1 MANRVLVIDFETA
14 NFTSTSACAIGA
26 ILIENDE
33 IVRKFHSLIKPP
45 SKVFQFTS
53 IHGITW
59 NDVKDA
65 PDFKSVWESELG
77 ALYESAELLVAHNIG
92 FDSRVLKAT
101 AEHHSIRIKDIPTAC
116 TVKISRGE
124 LEISPAKLDNVCR
137 VLEIPLK
144 HHEALSDSL
153 ASAYIYLY
161 AKTGRKQW
169 KEAPSIGTRDHSKQS
184 LISSSLMDNAN
195 VLSYEKLDISAEMEA
210 GFGASPQEVTKKPA
224 PVKKLAKTISQ
235 LNSEKSKAALKAI
248 LKKSTKTRKALIE
261 SKN

>member
-14 NFTSTSACAIGA
+14 NFSATSACAIGA
-26 ILIENDE
+26 ILIEDGK
-33 IVRKFHSLIKPP
+33 IVRQFHSLIKPP

-65 PDFKSVWESELG
+65 PDFKEVWKKDLG

-101 AEHHSIRIKDIPTAC
+101 ADHHSIQLKNIPTAC

-124 LEISPAKLDNVCR
+124 LKITPAKLDNVCR
-137 VLEIPLK
+137 VLDIPLK

-153 ASAYIYLY
+153 ASAYIYLF
-161 AKTGRKQW
+161 AKTGKKQW
-169 KEAPSIGTRDHSKQS
+169 KEQISKGTLTHQSASNSINPLGDH
-184 LISSSLMDNAN
+184 AN
-195 VLSYEKLDISAEMEA
+195 VLSYEQLDISAEMNA
-210 GFGASPQEVTKKPA
+210 GFEITETVSIKKSV
-224 PVKKLAKTISQ
+224 PVKKLSKTISK
-235 LNSEKSKAALKAI
+235 LNSEKSKATLKAI
-248 LKKSTKTRKALIE
+248 LQKKTTKKSA
-261 SKN
+261 SKFSN